1 MRRHI
6 PSFLCAGI
14 MLIAALLLTWG
25 AYTDSPVMDELAHIP
40 AGYAYV
46 SALDYRLNPEHPP
59 LVKALAGFPLLA
71 LNPAFPESLAAWQSD
86 INGQWNFGTAFL
98 YESGNDADLLARVAR
113 AGPVIVTLLA
123 ILFLYMWARETLGNM
138 WGLLP
143 AVFFALSPI
152 VLAHGHYVTTDV
164 GAAFGIIIATYAFL
178 RFLRAPSK
186 HNLFIAGV
194 ALGVAEIAKFSAVL
208 LIPYFLILAV
218 LKTLLTSPPTAK
230 EYIGEARRWMGRTLL
245 VVFTAYAFIVYP
257 VYALFTLGYPPKR
270 QHADIAATLASF
282 EGGPT
287 PSGAICKPL
296 RCIADLTI
304 AATKNP
310 LTRPLAEYSL
320 GVLMVVQRA
329 GGGNT
334 NYFLGKVSGVGSPSY
349 FPMVYGMK
357 ETIPALLFLL
367 GACIIGCATFI
378 RSMPR
383 RIRAI
388 PGTIEKNFDAWAL
401 GIFIALYWTWSMK
414 SNLNIGVRH
423 IIPALPFMYLLAA
436 HAWKAQLTRALAL
449 TRAHTASFP
458 RAASATIQWTCA
470 ILLGFWLLTEVALA
484 APHFLSYFNELGG
497 GTRNGYRYVTDSN
510 YDWGQDL
517 LRLKKW
523 VEQRNNDNNH
533 DNDVEKI
540 AVDYFGGGSPRYYL
554 GGKGV
559 EWKSEK
565 GNPVA
570 QGIRWLAISVN
581 TFQNA
586 IQPTAKG
593 FGRKPED
600 EYRWLT
606 ALRPPAPGMGNL
618 PVPDFRV
625 GTSLFIYKLSR

>member
-1 MRRHI
+1 MRRYI

-14 MLIAALLLTWG
+14 VLIAALLLSWG
-25 AYTDSPVMDELAHIP
+25 AYADSPVMDELAHIP
-40 AGYAYV
+40 AGYGYV

-98 YESGNDADLLARVAR
+98 YESGNDADLLTRVAR
-113 AGPVIVTLLA
+113 AGPVIITLLA
-123 ILFLYMWARETLGNM
+123 ILFLYMWARETLGNI

-143 AVFFALSPI
+143 AALFALSPI

-164 GAAFGIIIATYAFL
+164 SAAFGIIIATYAFL
-178 RFLRAPSK
+178 RFLRAPSQ
-186 HNLFIAGV
+186 HNLFIAGI
-194 ALGVAEIAKFSAVL
+194 ALGIAEIAKFSAVL
-208 LIPYFLILAV
+208 LIPYFLILA
-218 LKTLLTSPPTAK
+218 LLKAWTTPHASLIAFAREARNRLGKTLL
-230 EYIGEARRWMGRTLL
+230 II
-245 VVFTAYAFIVYP
+245 FTAYAFIVYP
-257 VYALFTLGYPPKR
+257 AYALFTLGYPPER
-270 QHADIAATLASF
+270 QHADTAATLASF

-287 PSGAICKPL
+287 PAGAICKPL

-310 LTRPLAEYSL
+310 LLRPLAEYSL

-349 FPMVYGMK
+349 FPLVYGLK
-357 ETIPALLFLL
+357 ETLPALLFLL
-367 GACIIGCATFI
+367 GACIIGCTTFI
-378 RSMPR
+378 RNMPR

-388 PGTIEKNFDAWAL
+388 PVTIGKNFDAWAL
-401 GIFIALYWTWSMK
+401 GIFIALYWTWSIK

-436 HAWKAQLTRALAL
+436 HAWKAQLMRALAR
-449 TRAHTASFP
+449 TRAHTASFS
-458 RAASATIQWTCA
+458 RAASATIQWMCA
-470 ILLGFWLLTEVALA
+470 MLLGFWLLTEVALA

-523 VEQRNNDNNH
+523 AEQRNYDHDNN
-533 DNDVEKI
+533 NDIQKI
-540 AVDYFGGGSPRYYL
+540 AVDYFGGGNPRYYL
-554 GGKGV
+554 GDKEV
-559 EWKSEK
+559 DWNSAK
-565 GNPVA
+565 GNPAA
-570 QGIRWLAISVN
+570 QGIRWLAVSVN
-581 TFQNA
+581 ILQNA

-593 FGRKPED
+593 FERKPEE

-606 ALRPPAPGMGNL
+606 SIRKPAPGLGNV
-618 PVPDFRV
+618 PEPDFKA
-625 GTSLFIYKLSR
+625 GTSIFIYKL